1 MASLTM
7 PADITATRA
16 SLVPAHTL
24 IHPSGTGESC
34 RAGGSAGA
42 GDVEGEGE
50 PDVDFQAG
58 WVPGCCVSAQAA
70 GGESCRFRE
79 REEQEGQ

>member
-58 WVPGCCVSAQAA
+58 
-70 GGESCRFRE
+70 
-79 REEQEGQ
+79 